1 MCNKILEGGNFA
13 MIFKITLTNTLR
25 ILSILMTSLFLAAC
39 YSIFDPAPYNPQF
52 DSDFV
57 KDNPNV
63 VRFTDLSS
71 AVSNLNILA
80 RTYAEKGASLMREQ
94 LSLDV
99 PLFGLA
105 AATVASGIYGGS
117 KDLTLGLGLGSA
129 GVAGTKLYFN
139 PQARAAAYNGAALAL
154 SCGASVA
161 NQLNTIMT
169 TKEDPVGTA
178 NTLQSLIDAASNSK
192 DQNLASLVSAGQKA
206 LNDLI
211 TAIGIIY
218 GAPARLEAFAAAI
231 IRGTT
236 TKAATGVQNIDA
248 AVSAIRAAGPNPSA
262 AGVAPKP
269 GGAAAPR
276 APSTVEVSIPRSLQ
290 TYTALAISVTKDI
303 NDAWNNMTSCTIQ
316 AVGS

>member
-1 MCNKILEGGNFA
+1 MKRKN
-13 MIFKITLTNTLR
+13 TLTKVSR
-25 ILSILMTSLFLAAC
+25 ILGILVASMFLVSC

-52 DSDFV
+52 DIEFV
-57 KDNPNV
+57 GKYPNITQ
-63 VRFTDLSS
+63 FTTLPD
-71 AVSNLNILA
+71 ATTNLNLLA
-80 RTYAEKGASLMREQ
+80 IAYAEKGGSLMREQ
-94 LSLDV
+94 LSLDI

-129 GVAGTKLYFN
+129 GFAGTKLYLN

-154 SCGASVA
+154 SCAASVA
-161 NQLNTIMT
+161 SQLSTIMT

-178 NTLQSLIDAASNSK
+178 NTLQSLIDAASNSN
-192 DQNLASLVSAGQKA
+192 DQNVASLVSAGQKA

-248 AVSAIRAAGPNPSA
+248 AVSAIRAAGPNSSA

-269 GGAAAPR
+269 GGVAAPR
-276 APSTVEVSIPRSLQ
+276 APLTVEASIPKSLQ
-290 TYTALAISVTKDI
+290 TYTTLAISVTKDI

-316 AVGS
+316 SVGS